1 MSRILI
7 VEDDPDDRS
16 FLVSCVEAHSDLRL
30 AACVT
35 TCAEGIECLGTGTI
49 DGVVLDLALPDG
61 SGLQVLEHAR
71 ELGLPVLI
79 MTILGDE
86 ATVAEAIANGA
97 SGYLLKDSDADTIA
111 ESIVRV
117 LNGESP
123 INPRVARYLLDRV
136 CAEEPERIPDD
147 APVLTPAELR
157 VLELVARGYTYKE
170 CAEELHRSAHTIT
183 THIKN
188 IYEKLAVGSRAEAV
202 SRAFVYKLLDAGD
215 LEDDF
220 PGKGH

>member
-7 VEDDPDDRS
+7 VEDDPDDRA
-16 FLVSCVEAHSDLRL
+16 FLISCVEAHSELRL
-30 AACVT
+30 VACVG
-35 TCAEGIECLGTGTI
+35 TCAEGIERLGTESI

-71 ELGLPVLI
+71 EMGIPALI

-86 ATVAEAIANGA
+86 ATAAEAIANGA
-97 SGYLLKDSDADTIA
+97 SGYLLKDSDVDTITD
-111 ESIVRV
+111 SIVQV
-117 LNGESP
+117 LNGEAP
-123 INPRVARYLLDRV
+123 LNPRVARYLLDRIS
-136 CAEEPERIPDD
+136 AEEPERIPDD

-202 SRAFVYKLLDAGD
+202 SRAFAYKLLDAGD
-215 LEDDF
+215 LEDDSS
-220 PGKGH
+220 GERH